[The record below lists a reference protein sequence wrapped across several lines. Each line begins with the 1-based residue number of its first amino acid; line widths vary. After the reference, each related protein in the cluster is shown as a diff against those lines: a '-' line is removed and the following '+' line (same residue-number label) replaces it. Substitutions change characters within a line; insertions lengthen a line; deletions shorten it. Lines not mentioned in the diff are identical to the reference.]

1 MNGHIRTKAKD
12 SKIKEA
18 CRIFW
23 IVKGHLKATES
34 CILNSYDS
42 YFKRVWYMEEA
53 YYREEGFE
61 EAYNKYV
68 YNNRSE
74 QCTNIKLKSSR
85 SLTETQ

>member
-23 IVKGHLKATES
+23 IVKGHLNATES
-34 CILNSYDS
+34 CILDCYDS

-74 QCTNIKLKSSR
+74 QCMNIEQPSSKS
-85 SLTETQ
+85 